1 MKKLSLEG
9 ISDPQF
15 DANTTAIQIKNK
27 SAVLGTRQML
37 RLINNGNPALFFQ
50 NTASDR
56 MWTMN
61 PIVNDFRWN
70 AVGIGAGYE
79 MILENDG
86 DLTISGNLTQN
97 SDVNT
102 KEAIVEVKPDD
113 ILARVAALPVST

>member
-1 MKKLSLEG
+1 
-9 ISDPQF
+9 
-15 DANTTAIQIKNK
+15 
-27 SAVLGTRQML
+27 
-37 RLINNGNPALFFQ
+37 
-50 NTASDR
+50 